1 MKTYR
6 PTNLRPAFGIAAVA
20 MAILTLALSV
30 VAPAKLDSDA
40 RLTAAARTAGAT
52 EVAISPA
59 RIDVIAVREAPM
71 VTTQAT
77 TVPPPRRDA
86 S

>member
-1 MKTYR
+1 MKRYQS
-6 PTNLRPAFGIAAVA
+6 PNLCPAFGIAAVA
-20 MAILTLALSV
+20 MTILTLALSV

-40 RLTAAARTAGAT
+40 RLTTAARVAGAT

-77 TVPPPRRDA
+77 TVPPQRRDA